1 VWCIL
6 RDGGN
11 SWVEECMDCGVVGL
25 GPGSQPGRLRGIA
38 GPDRRAGR
46 MLWTV
51 GDGESE
57 FVGDVV

>member
-1 VWCIL
+1 
-6 RDGGN
+6 
-11 SWVEECMDCGVVGL
+11 MDCGVVGL